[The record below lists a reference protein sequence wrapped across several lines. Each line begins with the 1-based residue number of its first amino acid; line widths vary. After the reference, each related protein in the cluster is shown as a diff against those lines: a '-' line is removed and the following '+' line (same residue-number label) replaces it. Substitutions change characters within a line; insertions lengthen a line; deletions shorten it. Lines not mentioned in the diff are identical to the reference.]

1 MIELG
6 SLVKWRDGSM
16 GMVTEIHETKRGT
29 CAYHIK
35 WFDDGTFGVLSAW
48 QFEVIA

>member
-6 SLVKWRDGSM
+6 SLVKWRTGEM

-29 CAYHIK
+29 FAYRIE
-35 WFDDGTFGVLSAW
+35 WFDGGMGVLSAW
-48 QFEVIA
+48 QFEVVA